1 MNDTQKR
8 FLLFIFGC
16 IVVRALLVVAA
27 KEGDKTVRKVMGVAA
42 ILISIGFM
50 YFFITRSRM
59 NPRETFGERIW
70 WNGLRPVHAVLYL
83 IFGIRALQ
91 DDDQAWVVLL
101 VDVIIGFLSYVF
113 HIARNQEFLS
123 NLVPTSNQDAPK
135 SETNNLL
142 WPSPSYTSTILM
154 KGEGNKD
161 LINQLVF
168 KNLNN

>member
-83 IFGIRALQ
+83 VFGIRALQ

-123 NLVPTSNQDAPK
+123 NLVPKRKLPK
-135 SETNNLL
+135 RISKG
-142 WPSPSYTSTILM
+142 SPLPEVPYTPKILM
-154 KGEGNKD
+154 REGNKD
-161 LINQLVF
+161 LINEIVF
-168 KNLNN
+168 RHLKN